1 MDEIFIFLGI
11 LDVHEIFIFLGILDV
26 HETARRTGWKYGT
39 GGGGHDVCFR
49 VPPGAADAPR
59 FLPSYVVV
67 PEKRGEERDGHT
79 SRGKVDLTS

>member
-1 MDEIFIFLGI
+1 MDEIFIFLR
-11 LDVHEIFIFLGILDV
+11 ILDV

-67 PEKRGEERDGHT
+67 PEKRGTAIPHA
-79 SRGKVDLTS
+79 GKWT